1 MVLYVQRYEILP
13 GKTEEFI
20 EWAKA
25 AIPQILAVPGLVEM
39 RSYRTQAGN
48 SQVVTTY
55 EFADMAAWAAWQY
68 SETMQQMLVESRA
81 SMMNVS
87 AELWG
92 PSPVVPEPLRPG
104 G

>member
-1 MVLYVQRYEILP
+1 MVLYVQKYEILP

-20 EWAKA
+20 DWAKA

-48 SQVVTTY
+48 GQIVTTY
-55 EFADMAAWAAWQY
+55 EFADMAAWASWQS
-68 SETMQQMLVESRA
+68 SETMQRMLVESRVY
-81 SMMNVS
+81 MLNVN

-104 G
+104 Q